1 MWLRSLIYLVAISFA
16 PGVIWST
23 QQSSDASSQQM
34 SEDSPAHRF
43 DKAFNA
49 ANELMKQHKPAE
61 ALIRYEEA
69 LAIVPD
75 DTSTLFNA
83 GLAAFLSNNFSRAAD
98 WWKRLK
104 ALDPDDWRARSKL
117 IQAYQ
122 ALGKTAERD
131 TERSELIQLWKSG
144 KNKDLSQQ
152 AEYCREQFEING
164 TKIMV
169 FEHFELKGDR
179 AVRYAF
185 SVLGPDG
192 KEDHW
197 YSLGSYE
204 LTNQVWHET
213 TKPTPKKEQR
223 LFHLDGYFKGA
234 HATYGMMVGE
244 PSYDET
250 RAMVVKIIEGDLKPA
265 SSSTWDTAPD
275 SNKPKPK

>member
-1 MWLRSLIYLVAISFA
+1 MIERGHLVFNAATTEVPDAPGFGAVGWERPILPHTFACSTIHFSKTPHRFRGRRPMWLRSLIYLVAISFA

-117 IQAYQ
+117 IQA
-122 ALGKTAERD
+122 
-131 TERSELIQLWKSG
+131 
-144 KNKDLSQQ
+144 
-152 AEYCREQFEING
+152 
-164 TKIMV
+164 
-169 FEHFELKGDR
+169 
-179 AVRYAF
+179 
-185 SVLGPDG
+185 
-192 KEDHW
+192 
-197 YSLGSYE
+197 
-204 LTNQVWHET
+204 
-213 TKPTPKKEQR
+213 
-223 LFHLDGYFKGA
+223 
-234 HATYGMMVGE
+234 
-244 PSYDET
+244 
-250 RAMVVKIIEGDLKPA
+250 
-265 SSSTWDTAPD
+265 
-275 SNKPKPK
+275 